1 MKHCQLLCRE
11 WMSTTHHTHTIHN
24 QTTSLIV
31 LLACRFVVVVAIA
44 FADDNDNDGLLFIEI
59 VWFLYGCR
67 TATRH
72 THTHTSRFHKY
83 NSIFAYILFICWFF
97 FLFYIHSFV
106 SHFIHIHLPRLNGE
120 VRLSVACGH
129 PRGTRH
135 RSSMGTII
143 VYGRSAAPPDF
154 IYFIETLLPI
164 EIDMLVVND
173 CVFRIERANQRISEF
188 AATTFVYMVSCLSG
202 DHRCI

>member
-97 FLFYIHSFV
+97 FS
-106 SHFIHIHLPRLNGE
+106 STSIHLYHISYIFICRDWMARWDTVLP
-120 VRLSVACGH
+120 V
-129 PRGTRH
+129 GTRE
-135 RSSMGTII
+135 
-143 VYGRSAAPPDF
+143 APDIGLRWVPSLYMAGLQPRRILF
-154 IYFIETLLPI
+154 ILLKHCFQ
-164 EIDMLVVND
+164 LRLT
-173 CVFRIERANQRISEF
+173 C
-188 AATTFVYMVSCLSG
+188 
-202 DHRCI
+202 